1 MANVIVKRSNRL
13 GIPLI
18 EAQGITSDGTTTT
31 VSFNNHVNLSDYF
44 VGVFLVK
51 FPNVVTTDTEP
62 IVFATYG
69 VSGTTPVYLSTG
81 AAATVADIESTA
93 SPTYHLFVYDSVSS
107 RLQLIN

>member
-44 VGVFLVK
+44 VGVFMVK
-51 FPNVVTTDTEP
+51 FPNVVTSTTQP
-62 IVFATYG
+62 VVFATSG
-69 VSGTTPVYLSTG
+69 VSGTTPLYTRTG
-81 AAATVADIESTA
+81 AQATVANIQSTVA
-93 SPTYHLFVYDSVSS
+93 PTYHLFVYDSVSS